1 MLFASKTETTQKKLK
16 ISSKLFMNARWLWFY
31 IISDCV
37 PATSVPVWCLCDAC
51 VMSVCLM
58 KVSETACTYC
68 VNVCE
73 CLCMPECLCVECL
86 WLINS
91 LLKYICVWV
100 CDWKNFTECFGTC
113 TMWNCLKCV
122 KLCVLERIWI
132 PGVSFRSTSFFK
144 MSFLPI
150 RLKPKVYQVLSAPIE
165 YVCLYVCNC
174 QLRNFGTPEPYC
186 QIITIHSSSH
196 SNLKVSTWIIVSKK
210 SLVE

>member
-73 CLCMPECLCVECL
+73 CMWMSVYAWMSVCGMPVIDKFFVKIYMCVSV
-86 WLINS
+86 WL
-91 LLKYICVWV
+91 KEFHRMFWY
-100 CDWKNFTECFGTC
+100 
-113 TMWNCLKCV
+113 MYHV
-122 KLCVLERIWI
+122 KLSKMCETVC
-132 PGVSFRSTSFFK
+132 PGTHLDSWSLFPINQFFQDVVFTNPPKTQSVSSFVGAYRVRMF
-144 MSFLPI
+144 
-150 RLKPKVYQVLSAPIE
+150 
-165 YVCLYVCNC
+165 VCL
-174 QLRNFGTPEPYC
+174 
-186 QIITIHSSSH
+186 
-196 SNLKVSTWIIVSKK
+196 
-210 SLVE
+210 